1 VPSRFLL
8 AGVVVLSV
16 LVLLLLM
23 RVGPGTGAAAGPGPA
38 PPHRNEPELPGRR
51 WRLGAAALAGALVA
65 LDPVL
70 VRGGRAATGT
80 VLAVVLALGALA
92 LAWGVPAGAALRWL
106 PLVAAVGGLALLVSP
121 LALPVLAAPVMA
133 ELLEGRQQEAW
144 RATAALGLGIG
155 LWLAL
160 PVWVAGQGLDAA
172 ILPWRHRSGARSDPP
187 SPAARLLAWTATT
200 AAGALVAAA
209 LG

>member
-23 RVGPGTGAAAGPGPA
+23 RVGPGTGAAAGPGPT

-70 VRGGRAATGT
+70 VRGGRAATGS
-80 VLAVVLALGALA
+80 VLGRPLGSVWTSDGPALQAFDTMVLGA
-92 LAWGVPAGAALRWL
+92 VPASSGSPAVAPIEL
-106 PLVAAVGGLALLVSP
+106 P
-121 LALPVLAAPVMA
+121 PVLAKLGPRRRPRT
-133 ELLEGRQQEAW
+133 GR
-144 RATAALGLGIG
+144 GPG
-155 LWLAL
+155 
-160 PVWVAGQGLDAA
+160 
-172 ILPWRHRSGARSDPP
+172 S
-187 SPAARLLAWTATT
+187 AARWACPR
-200 AAGALVAAA
+200 
-209 LG
+209 